1 MCEWQIARYFYCAC
15 VATVLAHRQSLMKKN
30 FEYTQNFDKQTFD
43 ELIIGFIKGKLIE
56 KC

>member
-43 ELIIGFIKGKLIE
+43 GLIIGFIKGKLIE